1 MSEVSDQTH
10 VLDLLPAYAIGSL
23 DAEEL
28 RSVEEHLRHCLLCRE
43 ESSAFESVAEHLSFA
58 APVEVP
64 SADLKNRLMGRV
76 QSARPR
82 EERSS
87 PAAPARS
94 FWERLL
100 PVWSVASLLLIV
112 ALTGFSLLLWQR
124 VNQIEFS
131 TSAGMRAVPLSPA
144 DAASTATGFVLISAD
159 GDDGAL
165 VVDGLPP
172 LGEEQQYQLWLIKDG
187 QRTSGAV
194 FSTDENSYGG
204 TRIRAPL
211 SLLEYSEVGIT
222 IEPFGGSLQPTGER
236 VLGGPLFNP

>member
-1 MSEVSDQTH
+1 MPERSDQTH
-10 VLDLLPAYAIGSL
+10 VLELLPAYALGSL

-28 RSVEEHLRHCLLCRE
+28 RRVEEHLPHCLICRD
-43 ESSAFESVAEHLSFA
+43 ESSVFQSVAGHLSVA
-58 APVEVP
+58 APVDMP
-64 SADLKNRLMGRV
+64 SADLKERLMRRV
-76 QSARPR
+76 QTARP
-82 EERSS
+82 SHDVPS
-87 PAAPARS
+87 LTPARP

-100 PVWSVASLLLIV
+100 PVWGAVSLLLIV
-112 ALTGFSLLLWQR
+112 ALAGFNFILWQR
-124 VNQIEFS
+124 VNQMEFS
-131 TSAGMRAVPLSPA
+131 TAAGMRAVPLSPA

-172 LGEEQQYQLWLIKDG
+172 LGEQQQYQLWLIKDG

-211 SLLEYSEVGIT
+211 SLLEYSSVGIT
-222 IEPFGGSLQPTGER
+222 IEPFGGSPQPTGER
-236 VLGGPLFNP
+236 VLGGPLLNP